1 MSAPLPVSDDHI
13 ELKKRAR
20 RRLIGAAVFATV
32 AAVVLPMVMDKEP
45 PPALPGIDLRIP
57 SQDKGFVAPQV
68 KPAVPT
74 VAEPVA
80 PAPIA
85 TEPPKA
91 LPLPP
96 ELPKPTPA
104 PKAAEPVKPP
114 PAPKPAEPRPAAK
127 ATPEAKTAAT
137 KEGDARRAQAILDG
151 KPARS
156 STEGPHAVLIGAFAD
171 PANVV
176 NLKKKIGELGLP
188 VYTEPLDSPQGRKT
202 RVRAGPFPNRDAAE
216 KAAARLKAI
225 GVSGVVAAKS

>member
-1 MSAPLPVSDDHI
+1 MSAPLPVSDDQI

-80 PAPIA
+80 LAPSA
-85 TEPPKA
+85 AEPPKA

-96 ELPKPTPA
+96 EVPKPTPA
-104 PKAAEPVKPP
+104 PKPAESVKPI

-127 ATPEAKTAAT
+127 TTPEAKTAAN
-137 KEGDARRAQAILDG
+137 KDGDARRAQAILDG

-156 STEGPHAVLIGAFAD
+156 PAEGPHAVLIGAFAD

>member
-1 MSAPLPVSDDHI
+1 MSAPLPVSDDQI

-20 RRLIGAAVFATV
+20 RRLIGAAVFATM

-45 PPALPGIDLRIP
+45 PPALPGIELRMP
-57 SQDKGFVAPQV
+57 AQDKGFVAPQV

-80 PAPIA
+80 PAPA
-85 TEPPKA
+85 VAEAPKTAPP
-91 LPLPP
+91 PP
-96 ELPKPTPA
+96 EPAKPA
-104 PKAAEPVKPP
+104 VAAKPPEPVNSL
-114 PAPKPAEPRPAAK
+114 PAAKPAESRPAVKPSPDGKAGSAK
-127 ATPEAKTAAT
+127 D
-137 KEGDARRAQAILDG
+137 GDARRAQAILDG
-151 KPARS
+151 KPPRS
-156 STEGPHAVLIGAFAD
+156 TGEGLHAVLIGAFAD
-171 PANVV
+171 PANVA

-225 GVSGVVAAKS
+225 GVSGVVALKQ